1 MLGRYVIAIWT
12 DGARSGCYLS
22 CFRSNCWYLITRQTD
37 RPDHEGRPNY
47 RKQVRL
53 GKVIE
58 NQTVKDG
65 VLSRFTDIS
74 GRLAREVTSTAP
86 AHIPRVRKN
95 GLDGDLLP
103 IAPYSR

>member
-1 MLGRYVIAIWT
+1 M
-12 DGARSGCYLS
+12 
-22 CFRSNCWYLITRQTD
+22 
-37 RPDHEGRPNY
+37 
-47 RKQVRL
+47 
-53 GKVIE
+53 IE